1 MRFSLALVV
10 ALVLG
15 AAPALAQPVLSD
27 SSTFYVS
34 PLGSITHQSSQGTAF
49 TAGGDIGWRLGSSS
63 DVGLRLL
70 TGDLTTRD
78 GDGAFLTVGPTLGT
92 SRRVVGGF
100 ELDARLLATATFSDI
115 GPRGTADTF
124 GLQVLRGTAQA
135 TVSRPIPIVG
145 SLSLAPTLGL
155 YGTSCA
161 TPGYEVAAGSQAR
174 CTKGGVLAG
183 VDLRFRVFGADV
195 SMPIIAPILSRGND
209 LAGQLTN
216 WDVPTAPITGGVR
229 ISF

>member
-1 MRFSLALVV
+1 MRVPLVLVAALVF
-10 ALVLG
+10 G
-15 AAPALAQPVLSD
+15 AAPALTQPILSD
-27 SSTFYVS
+27 SSAIYVS
-34 PLGSITHQSSQGTAF
+34 PLFGIVHQSSEGTALS
-49 TAGGDIGWRLGSSS
+49 AGGDVGWRVGASS
-63 DVGLRLL
+63 DIGLRVLA
-70 TGDLTTRD
+70 GDLTTQD
-78 GDGAFLTVGPTLGT
+78 GSGGFLTVGPTLGT

-100 ELDARLLATATFSDI
+100 ELDARLLATATFSDV

-161 TPGYEVAAGSQAR
+161 TPGYEVPGGSQAR
-174 CTKGGVLAG
+174 CAKGGVLAG
-183 VDLRFRVFGADV
+183 VDIRFRVLGADV
-195 SMPIIAPILSRGND
+195 SVPIIAPILSRGND
-209 LAGQLTN
+209 HAGHLAG
-216 WDVPTAPITGGVR
+216 WEVPSVPITGGIR